1 MRGAGGRGGRRAQR
15 GPARPGSAPPGAVRP
30 PRGRPEPGRCGPA
43 RSERPRSAAM
53 APGSP
58 AARRRAAPRLLPAL
72 LDGEPEALW
81 ISDLSKVTSQPSPR
95 ADSEVLAPAPALPA
109 SVANIARA
117 FLLRA
122 LRLHPAL
129 PCSARPLSEQGRRA
143 ATCLLMGAGG
153 IAVGKPCTASTRP
166 PARPPTGLHIF
177 AVAFALEVSV
187 GKTNTVM
194 ALNNSNVLLP
204 CTFTTCIGFQ
214 DLVFTW
220 YFNST
225 EMIYH
230 GKIKSKASEP
240 FLVGRNPRVE
250 FVGSTTGKDNN
261 ISIVL
266 KNVEFSDAGK
276 YTCHVKNPKE
286 KDAQHN
292 ATIFL
297 TVVQKMV
304 EADNT
309 VTLIIVGVVGGLI
322 GLLILFM
329 LVKRVVLF
337 IIKKTQ
343 DGKKEC
349 LVSSS
354 GNDNTENGL
363 AGSKAEQKA
372 PPKA

>member
-1 MRGAGGRGGRRAQR
+1 
-15 GPARPGSAPPGAVRP
+15 
-30 PRGRPEPGRCGPA
+30 
-43 RSERPRSAAM
+43 
-53 APGSP
+53 
-58 AARRRAAPRLLPAL
+58 LP
-72 LDGEPEALW
+72 
-81 ISDLSKVTSQPSPR
+81 
-95 ADSEVLAPAPALPA
+95 
-109 SVANIARA
+109 
-117 FLLRA
+117 
-122 LRLHPAL
+122 
-129 PCSARPLSEQGRRA
+129 
-143 ATCLLMGAGG
+143 
-153 IAVGKPCTASTRP
+153 
-166 PARPPTGLHIF
+166 GLHIF
-177 AVAFALEVSV
+177 AIAVALEVSV
-187 GKTNTVM
+187 GKTNTVT

-204 CTFTTCIGFQ
+204 CVFTTCTGFQ

-225 EMIYH
+225 ELVADPAPLPLQIYH
-230 GKIKSKASEP
+230 GKIKNKATEP
-240 FLVGRNPRVE
+240 TRIWHNPRVE
-250 FVGSTTGKDNN
+250 FVGSTTKKDNN

-266 KNVEFSDAGK
+266 NGVEFSDAGK

-286 KDAQHN
+286 KNAQHN

-297 TVVQKMV
+297 TVVHKM
-304 EADNT
+304 EKTDNT

-329 LVKRVVLF
+329 LIKRVVLF

>member
-1 MRGAGGRGGRRAQR
+1 
-15 GPARPGSAPPGAVRP
+15 
-30 PRGRPEPGRCGPA
+30 
-43 RSERPRSAAM
+43 
-53 APGSP
+53 
-58 AARRRAAPRLLPAL
+58 LP
-72 LDGEPEALW
+72 
-81 ISDLSKVTSQPSPR
+81 
-95 ADSEVLAPAPALPA
+95 
-109 SVANIARA
+109 
-117 FLLRA
+117 
-122 LRLHPAL
+122 
-129 PCSARPLSEQGRRA
+129 
-143 ATCLLMGAGG
+143 
-153 IAVGKPCTASTRP
+153 
-166 PARPPTGLHIF
+166 GLHIF
-177 AVAFALEVSV
+177 AMALALEVSV

-204 CTFTTCIGFQ
+204 CVFTTCIGFQ

-225 EMIYH
+225 EMLILLPLQIYQ
-230 GKIKSKASEP
+230 GKIKNKATEP
-240 FLVGRNPRVE
+240 TPIWHNPRVE
-250 FVGSTTGKDNN
+250 FVGSTTKKDNN

-266 KNVEFSDAGK
+266 NGVEFSDAGK

-286 KDAQHN
+286 RNAQHS

-297 TVVQKMV
+297 TVVHKMV
-304 EADNT
+304 ETDNT

-329 LVKRVVLF
+329 LIKRVVLF

>member
-1 MRGAGGRGGRRAQR
+1 
-15 GPARPGSAPPGAVRP
+15 
-30 PRGRPEPGRCGPA
+30 
-43 RSERPRSAAM
+43 
-53 APGSP
+53 
-58 AARRRAAPRLLPAL
+58 LP
-72 LDGEPEALW
+72 
-81 ISDLSKVTSQPSPR
+81 
-95 ADSEVLAPAPALPA
+95 
-109 SVANIARA
+109 
-117 FLLRA
+117 
-122 LRLHPAL
+122 
-129 PCSARPLSEQGRRA
+129 
-143 ATCLLMGAGG
+143 
-153 IAVGKPCTASTRP
+153 
-166 PARPPTGLHIF
+166 GLHVF
-177 AVAFALEVSV
+177 AIAFALEVSV
-187 GKTNTVM
+187 GKTNTVI

-204 CTFTTCIGFQ
+204 CVFSSCTGFQ
-214 DLVFTW
+214 DVVFTW

-225 EMIYH
+225 ERVADPAPLPLQIFH
-230 GKIKSKASEP
+230 GKIKNEDSEP
-240 FLVGRNPRVE
+240 VVIWHNPRVE
-250 FVGSTTGKDNN
+250 FVGSITKKDNN

-266 KNVEFSDAGK
+266 NNVEFSDAGK

-286 KDAQHN
+286 RNAQHN

-297 TVVQKMV
+297 TVVHKMV
-304 EADNT
+304 ETDNT

-329 LVKRVVLF
+329 LIKKGVLF

>member
-1 MRGAGGRGGRRAQR
+1 GPGRAGMRGDKALA
-15 GPARPGSAPPGAVRP
+15 SL
-30 PRGRPEPGRCGPA
+30 
-43 RSERPRSAAM
+43 
-53 APGSP
+53 SP
-58 AARRRAAPRLLPAL
+58 
-72 LDGEPEALW
+72 
-81 ISDLSKVTSQPSPR
+81 
-95 ADSEVLAPAPALPA
+95 
-109 SVANIARA
+109 
-117 FLLRA
+117 
-122 LRLHPAL
+122 
-129 PCSARPLSEQGRRA
+129 PLS
-143 ATCLLMGAGG
+143 L
-153 IAVGKPCTASTRP
+153 P
-166 PARPPTGLHIF
+166 GLHVF
-177 AVAFALEVSV
+177 AITLALEVSV

-204 CTFTTCIGFQ
+204 CVFTTCIGFQ
-214 DLVFTW
+214 DLVFSW
-220 YFNST
+220 YFNTT
-225 EMIYH
+225 EL
-230 GKIKSKASEP
+230 GKIKNKATEP
-240 FLVGRNPRVE
+240 TPIWHNPRVE
-250 FVGSTTGKDNN
+250 FVGSTTKKDNN

-266 KNVEFSDAGK
+266 NGVEFSDAGK

-286 KDAQHN
+286 RNAQHS

-297 TVVQKMV
+297 TVVHQSELVKT
-304 EADNT
+304 DNT

-329 LVKRVVLF
+329 LIKRVVLF

>member
-1 MRGAGGRGGRRAQR
+1 MPPAGANA
-15 GPARPGSAPPGAVRP
+15 AL
-30 PRGRPEPGRCGPA
+30 
-43 RSERPRSAAM
+43 RSADGRSG
-53 APGSP
+53 APG
-58 AARRRAAPRLLPAL
+58 
-72 LDGEPEALW
+72 
-81 ISDLSKVTSQPSPR
+81 ISHLAKVTSQPSPS
-95 ADSEVLAPAPALPA
+95 SEVQLQPLSCPHRR
-109 SVANIARA
+109 SRRQR
-117 FLLRA
+117 FSLLRA

-129 PCSARPLSEQGRRA
+129 PRSCAARP
-143 ATCLLMGAGG
+143 AGTALPACPG
-153 IAVGKPCTASTRP
+153 PGEAMHCFSAST
-166 PARPPTGLHIF
+166 PADRSLSSSSFGLHIF
-177 AVAFALEVSV
+177 AIAFALEVSV
-187 GKTNTVM
+187 GKTNTVT

-225 EMIYH
+225 ELIYH
-230 GKIKSKASEP
+230 GKIKNKGTEP
-240 FLVGRNPRVE
+240 TRIWHNPRVE
-250 FVGSTTGKDNN
+250 FVGSTTKKDNN

-266 KNVEFSDAGK
+266 NSVEFSDAGK

-286 KDAQHN
+286 KNAQHN
-292 ATIFL
+292 ATIIL
-297 TVVQKMV
+297 TVVHKMV
-304 EADNT
+304 ETDNT
-309 VTLIIVGVVGGLI
+309 LTLIIVGVVGGLI

-329 LVKRVVLF
+329 LIKRVVLF

>member
-1 MRGAGGRGGRRAQR
+1 M
-15 GPARPGSAPPGAVRP
+15 
-30 PRGRPEPGRCGPA
+30 
-43 RSERPRSAAM
+43 
-53 APGSP
+53 
-58 AARRRAAPRLLPAL
+58 
-72 LDGEPEALW
+72 
-81 ISDLSKVTSQPSPR
+81 
-95 ADSEVLAPAPALPA
+95 
-109 SVANIARA
+109 
-117 FLLRA
+117 
-122 LRLHPAL
+122 
-129 PCSARPLSEQGRRA
+129 
-143 ATCLLMGAGG
+143 
-153 IAVGKPCTASTRP
+153 AVGKPCTASTRP
-166 PARPPTGLHIF
+166 PARPPTALHVLAI
-177 AVAFALEVSV
+177 AFALEVSV
-187 GKTNTVM
+187 GKTNTVT
-194 ALNNSNVLLP
+194 ALNNSDVLLP

-225 EMIYH
+225 EMVADPMSLLLQIYH

-286 KDAQHN
+286 KNAQHN

-297 TVVQKMV
+297 TVVHKMV
-304 EADNT
+304 ETDNT
-309 VTLIIVGVVGGLI
+309 LTLIIVGVVGGLI

-329 LVKRVVLF
+329 LIKRVVLF

>member
-1 MRGAGGRGGRRAQR
+1 MNAT
-15 GPARPGSAPPGAVRP
+15 SANTITSALQTG
-30 PRGRPEPGRCGPA
+30 A
-43 RSERPRSAAM
+43 RSAEDKWL
-53 APGSP
+53 GQG
-58 AARRRAAPRLLPAL
+58 LY
-72 LDGEPEALW
+72 
-81 ISDLSKVTSQPSPR
+81 
-95 ADSEVLAPAPALPA
+95 VLA
-109 SVANIARA
+109 I
-117 FLLRA
+117 
-122 LRLHPAL
+122 
-129 PCSARPLSEQGRRA
+129 
-143 ATCLLMGAGG
+143 
-153 IAVGKPCTASTRP
+153 
-166 PARPPTGLHIF
+166 
-177 AVAFALEVSV
+177 AFALEVSV

-194 ALNNSNVLLP
+194 ALNGSDVLLP
-204 CTFTTCIGFQ
+204 CTFTTCIGF
-214 DLVFTW
+214 DNLVFTW

-225 EMIYH
+225 ELIYH
-230 GKIKSKASEP
+230 GKIKSKTSEP
-240 FLVGRNPRVE
+240 VLVGRNPRVE

-266 KNVEFSDAGK
+266 KDVELSDAGR
-276 YTCHVKNPKE
+276 YTCHVLNPKE
-286 KDAQHN
+286 KFARHN

-297 TVVQKMV
+297 TVVHKM
-304 EADNT
+304 EETDNT

-329 LVKRVVLF
+329 LIKRVVLF

>member
-1 MRGAGGRGGRRAQR
+1 
-15 GPARPGSAPPGAVRP
+15 
-30 PRGRPEPGRCGPA
+30 
-43 RSERPRSAAM
+43 
-53 APGSP
+53 
-58 AARRRAAPRLLPAL
+58 LP
-72 LDGEPEALW
+72 
-81 ISDLSKVTSQPSPR
+81 
-95 ADSEVLAPAPALPA
+95 
-109 SVANIARA
+109 
-117 FLLRA
+117 
-122 LRLHPAL
+122 
-129 PCSARPLSEQGRRA
+129 
-143 ATCLLMGAGG
+143 
-153 IAVGKPCTASTRP
+153 
-166 PARPPTGLHIF
+166 GLHIF
-177 AVAFALEVSV
+177 AIALALEVSV

-204 CTFTTCIGFQ
+204 CVFTTCIGFQ

-225 EMIYH
+225 ELLTLPSLPLQIYH
-230 GKIKSKASEP
+230 GKIKNKATEP
-240 FLVGRNPRVE
+240 TLIWHNPRVE
-250 FVGSTTGKDNN
+250 FVGSTTKKDNN

-266 KNVEFSDAGK
+266 NSVEFSDAGK

-286 KDAQHN
+286 RNAQHN

-297 TVVQKMV
+297 TVVHKMV
-304 EADNT
+304 ETDNT

-329 LVKRVVLF
+329 LIKRVVLF

>member
-1 MRGAGGRGGRRAQR
+1 
-15 GPARPGSAPPGAVRP
+15 
-30 PRGRPEPGRCGPA
+30 
-43 RSERPRSAAM
+43 
-53 APGSP
+53 
-58 AARRRAAPRLLPAL
+58 LP
-72 LDGEPEALW
+72 
-81 ISDLSKVTSQPSPR
+81 
-95 ADSEVLAPAPALPA
+95 
-109 SVANIARA
+109 
-117 FLLRA
+117 
-122 LRLHPAL
+122 
-129 PCSARPLSEQGRRA
+129 
-143 ATCLLMGAGG
+143 
-153 IAVGKPCTASTRP
+153 
-166 PARPPTGLHIF
+166 GLHVF
-177 AVAFALEVSV
+177 AMAFALEVSV

-204 CTFTTCIGFQ
+204 CVFITCMGFQ

-225 EMIYH
+225 ELIYQ
-230 GKIKSKASEP
+230 GKIKNKASEP
-240 FLVGRNPRVE
+240 TVIRQNPRVE
-250 FVGSTTGKDNN
+250 FVGSTTKKDNN

-266 KNVEFSDAGK
+266 NNVEFSDAGK

-286 KDAQHN
+286 KNLQHN

-297 TVVQKMV
+297 TVVHQMM
-304 EADNT
+304 ETDNT
-309 VTLIIVGVVGGLI
+309 VTVIIVSVVGGLI

-329 LVKRVVLF
+329 LIKRVVLF
-337 IIKKTQ
+337 IIKKMQ

>member
-1 MRGAGGRGGRRAQR
+1 
-15 GPARPGSAPPGAVRP
+15 
-30 PRGRPEPGRCGPA
+30 
-43 RSERPRSAAM
+43 
-53 APGSP
+53 
-58 AARRRAAPRLLPAL
+58 LP
-72 LDGEPEALW
+72 
-81 ISDLSKVTSQPSPR
+81 
-95 ADSEVLAPAPALPA
+95 
-109 SVANIARA
+109 
-117 FLLRA
+117 
-122 LRLHPAL
+122 
-129 PCSARPLSEQGRRA
+129 
-143 ATCLLMGAGG
+143 
-153 IAVGKPCTASTRP
+153 
-166 PARPPTGLHIF
+166 GLHVF
-177 AVAFALEVSV
+177 AIAFALEVSV

-214 DLVFTW
+214 DLIFTW

-225 EMIYH
+225 EMVGGSLIYR

-286 KDAQHN
+286 KYMEHN

-309 VTLIIVGVVGGLI
+309 VTLIIVGIVGGLI

-343 DGKKEC
+343 DGK
-349 LVSSS
+349 
-354 GNDNTENGL
+354 
-363 AGSKAEQKA
+363 
-372 PPKA
+372 